1 MYSVLKNIQMLKE
14 QFDEID
20 LKILRLLSED
30 AKLSYAEIG
39 EKVFLSQGAV
49 HTRVKKLENQKV
61 ITGSGIKIDVK
72 KLGWDISAFLGI
84 YLEKSE
90 QYDGAAAQLAEI
102 PEIVSINYTTG
113 NYSIF
118 VKLMC
123 RDTAHLREV
132 LHDKIQKVQGIQRTE
147 TFISLEEN
155 LLRNA
160 PII

>member
-1 MYSVLKNIQMLKE
+1 MIKENI
-14 QFDEID
+14 DEID
-20 LKILRLLSED
+20 LKILRILIED
-30 AKLSYAEIG
+30 AKASYGEIG
-39 EKVFLSQGAV
+39 EKVFLSPGAV
-49 HTRVKKLENQKV
+49 HTRVKKMETSGI
-61 ITGSGIKIDVK
+61 ITGSSISVDTK
-72 KLGWDISAFLGI
+72 KLGWDIAAFLGI

-90 QYDGAAAQLAEI
+90 QYDDVALHLKTI

-123 RDTAHLREV
+123 RDTAHLRSV

-147 TFISLEEN
+147 TFISLEES
-155 LLRNA
+155 LSRTA

>member
-1 MYSVLKNIQMLKE
+1 MVKENI
-14 QFDEID
+14 DEID
-20 LKILRLLSED
+20 LKILRILIED
-30 AKLSYAEIG
+30 AKVSYGEIG
-39 EKVFLSQGAV
+39 EQVFLSPGAV
-49 HTRVKKLENQKV
+49 HTRVKKMETSGI
-61 ITGSGIKIDVK
+61 ITGSSISVDTK
-72 KLGWDISAFLGI
+72 KLGWDIAAFLGI

-90 QYDGAAAQLAEI
+90 QYDDVALHLKTI

-123 RDTAHLREV
+123 RDTAHLRSV

-147 TFISLEEN
+147 TFISLEES
-155 LLRNA
+155 LSRTA

>member
-1 MYSVLKNIQMLKE
+1 MIKENI
-14 QFDEID
+14 DEID
-20 LKILRLLSED
+20 LKILRILIED
-30 AKLSYAEIG
+30 AKISYGDIG
-39 EKVFLSQGAV
+39 EKVFLSPGAV
-49 HTRVKKLENQKV
+49 HTRVKKMESTGI
-61 ITGSGIKIDVK
+61 ITGSSISVDTK
-72 KLGWDISAFLGI
+72 KLGWDIAAFLGI

-90 QYDGAAAQLAEI
+90 QYDDVADQLKMI

-123 RDTAHLREV
+123 RDTAHLRNV

-147 TFISLEEN
+147 TFISLEES
-155 LLRNA
+155 LSRTA

>member
-1 MYSVLKNIQMLKE
+1 MIKENI
-14 QFDEID
+14 DEID
-20 LKILRLLSED
+20 LKILRILIED
-30 AKLSYAEIG
+30 AKISYGDIG
-39 EKVFLSQGAV
+39 EKVFLSPGAV
-49 HTRVKKLENQKV
+49 HTRVKKMESTGI
-61 ITGSGIKIDVK
+61 ITGSSISVDTK
-72 KLGWDISAFLGI
+72 KLGWDIAAFLGI

-90 QYDGAAAQLAEI
+90 QYDDVADQLKMI

-123 RDTAHLREV
+123 RDTAHLRSV

-147 TFISLEEN
+147 TFISLEES
-155 LLRNA
+155 LSRTA

>member
-1 MYSVLKNIQMLKE
+1 MLKE
-14 QFDEID
+14 NIDEID
-20 LKILRLLSED
+20 LKILRILIED
-30 AKLSYAEIG
+30 AKVSYGEIG
-39 EKVFLSQGAV
+39 EKVFLSPGAV
-49 HTRVKKLENQKV
+49 HTRVKKMETTGI
-61 ITGSGIKIDVK
+61 ITGSSISVDTK
-72 KLGWDISAFLGI
+72 KLGWDIAAFLGI

-90 QYDGAAAQLAEI
+90 QYDDVAAQLKII

-123 RDTAHLREV
+123 RDTAHLRNV

-147 TFISLEEN
+147 TFISLEES
-155 LLRNA
+155 LSRTA

>member
-1 MYSVLKNIQMLKE
+1 MLKE
-14 QFDEID
+14 NIDEID
-20 LKILRLLSED
+20 LKILRILIED
-30 AKLSYAEIG
+30 AKVSYGDIG
-39 EKVFLSQGAV
+39 EKVFLSPGAV
-49 HTRVKKLENQKV
+49 HTRVKKMESSGI
-61 ITGSGIKIDVK
+61 ITGSSISIDTK
-72 KLGWDISAFLGI
+72 KLGWDIAAFLGI

-90 QYDGAAAQLAEI
+90 QYDDVALHLKTI

-123 RDTAHLREV
+123 RDTAHLRSV

-147 TFISLEEN
+147 TFISLEES
-155 LLRNA
+155 LSRTA

>member
-1 MYSVLKNIQMLKE
+1 MIKENI
-14 QFDEID
+14 DEID
-20 LKILRLLSED
+20 LKILKILIED
-30 AKLSYAEIG
+30 AKVSYGDIG
-39 EKVFLSQGAV
+39 EKVFLSPGAV
-49 HTRVKKLENQKV
+49 HTRVKKMESAGI
-61 ITGSGIKIDVK
+61 ITGSSISVDTK
-72 KLGWDISAFLGI
+72 KLGWDIAAFLGI

-90 QYDGAAAQLAEI
+90 QYDDVAAQLKII

-123 RDTAHLREV
+123 RDTAHLRSV

-147 TFISLEEN
+147 TFISLEES
-155 LLRNA
+155 LSRTA

>member
-1 MYSVLKNIQMLKE
+1 MIKENI
-14 QFDEID
+14 DEID
-20 LKILRLLSED
+20 LKILRILIED
-30 AKLSYAEIG
+30 AKISYGDIG
-39 EKVFLSQGAV
+39 EKVFLSPGAV
-49 HTRVKKLENQKV
+49 HTRVKKMESTGI
-61 ITGSGIKIDVK
+61 ITGSSISVDTK
-72 KLGWDISAFLGI
+72 KLGWDIAAFLGI

-90 QYDGAAAQLAEI
+90 QYDDVAAQLKMI

-123 RDTAHLREV
+123 RDTAHLRSV

-147 TFISLEEN
+147 TFISLEES
-155 LLRNA
+155 LSRTA

>member
-1 MYSVLKNIQMLKE
+1 MQKENI
-14 QFDEID
+14 DEID
-20 LKILRLLSED
+20 LKILRILMED
-30 AKLSYAEIG
+30 AKLSYGDIG
-39 EKVFLSQGAV
+39 EKVFLSPGAV
-49 HTRVKKLENQKV
+49 HTRVKKMEHSGI
-61 ITGSGIKIDVK
+61 ITGSSISIDTK
-72 KLGWDISAFLGI
+72 KLGWDIAAFLGI

-90 QYDGAAAQLAEI
+90 MYDDVALHLKMI

-123 RDTAHLREV
+123 RDTAHLRSV

-147 TFISLEEN
+147 TFISLEES
-155 LLRNA
+155 LSRSA

>member
-1 MYSVLKNIQMLKE
+1 MIKENI
-14 QFDEID
+14 DEID
-20 LKILRLLSED
+20 LKILRILIED
-30 AKLSYAEIG
+30 AKVSYGEIG
-39 EKVFLSQGAV
+39 EKVFLSPGAV
-49 HTRVKKLENQKV
+49 HTRVKKMESSGI
-61 ITGSGIKIDVK
+61 ITGSSISVDTK
-72 KLGWDISAFLGI
+72 KLGWDIAAFLGI

-90 QYDGAAAQLAEI
+90 QYDDVAAQLKMI

-123 RDTAHLREV
+123 RDTAHLRSV

-147 TFISLEEN
+147 TFISLEES
-155 LLRNA
+155 LSRTA

>member
-1 MYSVLKNIQMLKE
+1 MTKENI
-14 QFDEID
+14 DEID
-20 LKILRLLSED
+20 LKILRILIED
-30 AKLSYAEIG
+30 AKVSYGDIG
-39 EKVFLSQGAV
+39 EKVFLSPGAV
-49 HTRVKKLENQKV
+49 HTRVKKMETTGI
-61 ITGSGIKIDVK
+61 ITGSSISIDTK
-72 KLGWDISAFLGI
+72 KLGWDIAAFLGI

-90 QYDGAAAQLAEI
+90 QYDDVAAQLKII

-123 RDTAHLREV
+123 RDTAHLRNV

-147 TFISLEEN
+147 TFISLEES
-155 LLRNA
+155 LSRTA

>member
-1 MYSVLKNIQMLKE
+1 MIKENI
-14 QFDEID
+14 DEID
-20 LKILRLLSED
+20 LKILRILIED
-30 AKLSYAEIG
+30 AKISYGDIG
-39 EKVFLSQGAV
+39 EKVFLSPGAV
-49 HTRVKKLENQKV
+49 HTRVKKMESTGI
-61 ITGSGIKIDVK
+61 ITGSSISVDTK
-72 KLGWDISAFLGI
+72 KLGWDIAAFLGI

-90 QYDGAAAQLAEI
+90 QYDDVAAQLKMI

-123 RDTAHLREV
+123 RDTAHLRNV

-147 TFISLEEN
+147 TFISLEES
-155 LLRNA
+155 LSRTA

>member
-1 MYSVLKNIQMLKE
+1 MTKENI
-14 QFDEID
+14 DEID
-20 LKILRLLSED
+20 LKILRILIED
-30 AKLSYAEIG
+30 AKVSYGDIG
-39 EKVFLSQGAV
+39 EKVFLSPGAV
-49 HTRVKKLENQKV
+49 HTRVKKMESTGI
-61 ITGSGIKIDVK
+61 ITGSSISVDTK
-72 KLGWDISAFLGI
+72 KLGWDIAAFLGI

-90 QYDGAAAQLAEI
+90 QYDDVAAQLKII

-123 RDTAHLREV
+123 RDTAHLRSV

-147 TFISLEEN
+147 TFISLEES
-155 LLRNA
+155 LSRTA

>member
-1 MYSVLKNIQMLKE
+1 MIKENI
-14 QFDEID
+14 DEID
-20 LKILRLLSED
+20 LKILRILIED
-30 AKLSYAEIG
+30 AKVSYGDIG
-39 EKVFLSQGAV
+39 EKVFLSPGAV
-49 HTRVKKLENQKV
+49 HTRVKKMEYTGI
-61 ITGSGIKIDVK
+61 ITGSSISVDTK
-72 KLGWDISAFLGI
+72 KLGWDIAAFLGI

-90 QYDGAAAQLAEI
+90 QYDDVAAQLKMI

-123 RDTAHLREV
+123 RDTAHLRSV

-147 TFISLEEN
+147 TFISLEES
-155 LLRNA
+155 LSRTA

>member
-1 MYSVLKNIQMLKE
+1 MIKENI
-14 QFDEID
+14 DEID
-20 LKILRLLSED
+20 LKILRILIED
-30 AKLSYAEIG
+30 AKISYGDIG
-39 EKVFLSQGAV
+39 EKVYLSPGAV
-49 HTRVKKLENQKV
+49 HTRVKKMESTGI
-61 ITGSGIKIDVK
+61 ITGSSIRVDTK
-72 KLGWDISAFLGI
+72 KLGWDIAAFLGI

-90 QYDGAAAQLAEI
+90 QYDDVADQLKMI

-123 RDTAHLREV
+123 RDTAHLRNV

-147 TFISLEEN
+147 TFISLEES
-155 LLRNA
+155 LSRTA

>member
-1 MYSVLKNIQMLKE
+1 MIKE
-14 QFDEID
+14 TIDEID
-20 LKILRLLSED
+20 LKILRILIED
-30 AKLSYAEIG
+30 AKISYGDIG
-39 EKVFLSQGAV
+39 EKVFLSPGAV
-49 HTRVKKLENQKV
+49 HTRVKKMESTGI
-61 ITGSGIKIDVK
+61 ITGSSISVDTK
-72 KLGWDISAFLGI
+72 KLGWDIAAFLGI

-90 QYDGAAAQLAEI
+90 QYDDVADQLKMI

-123 RDTAHLREV
+123 RDTAHLRNV

-147 TFISLEEN
+147 TFISLEES
-155 LLRNA
+155 LSRTA

>member
-1 MYSVLKNIQMLKE
+1 MIKENI
-14 QFDEID
+14 DEID
-20 LKILRLLSED
+20 LKILRILIED
-30 AKLSYAEIG
+30 AKISYGDIG
-39 EKVFLSQGAV
+39 EKVFLSPGAV
-49 HTRVKKLENQKV
+49 HTRVKKMESTGI
-61 ITGSGIKIDVK
+61 ITGSSIRVDTK
-72 KLGWDISAFLGI
+72 KLGWDIAAFLGI

-90 QYDGAAAQLAEI
+90 QYDDVADQLKMI

-123 RDTAHLREV
+123 RDTAHLRNV

-147 TFISLEEN
+147 TFISLEES
-155 LLRNA
+155 LSRTA